1 MTRCVW
7 RPALNSPNPLHFTGR
22 PVSIGSPISHRLRTI
37 RLPFVLKNESE
48 SRENSSTQ
56 VLKYGH
62 PRFTEGRVAQGCAPA
77 INVRRSAEG
86 GRPCDGRVALLRDRR
101 CTFIEREQAK

>member
-37 RLPFVLKNESE
+37 RLPFVLKDESE
-48 SRENSSTQ
+48 SRKNSSTQ
-56 VLKYGH
+56 ELNYSH

-77 INVRRSAEG
+77 INVRRSAFG
-86 GRPCDGRVALLRDRR
+86 GGGPPGAVRTSVTLLG
-101 CTFIEREQAK
+101 